1 MAQLKYWLWLANLPK
16 LNNQMKLALLEHF
29 GEPDKIYYGEKEEYF
44 LVPGMNRTAA
54 EILENKDL
62 ERADRIL
69 GDCDRLGLRI
79 ITMRDVEYPDR
90 LRNIYD
96 PPLLLYVQGRMPRFD
111 EEVAVAMVGTR
122 RASPYAM
129 EMGEKLAFQ
138 MAGLGA
144 VIVSGLAAGGDAAA
158 HRGALRAG
166 GLTAAVI
173 GGGHDVIYPREH
185 RFLYED
191 IAARGVIL
199 SEYPPGTE
207 HMAGHF
213 PVRNRIISG
222 LSLGVVVIEAPERS
236 GALIT
241 AGRALDQGK
250 DVFAI
255 PGQVGD
261 HHCAGSNAL
270 LRDGAGVVTD
280 AWDVLGGYAGK
291 FPHKIRSLRMEEPR
305 RFGGAPAAAERP
317 KSPPKGKEP
326 KEPEKPLLDL
336 AGDHG
341 LTDDQLCLVKALEGR
356 TVQVDDLIEETQIP
370 TRRVLSALTVLELDR
385 IVTQESGKRFSL
397 AVTLK

>member
-1 MAQLKYWLWLANLPK
+1 M
-16 LNNQMKLALLEHF
+16 
-29 GEPDKIYYGEKEEYF
+29 
-44 LVPGMNRTAA
+44 
-54 EILENKDL
+54 
-62 ERADRIL
+62 
-69 GDCDRLGLRI
+69 
-79 ITMRDVEYPDR
+79 
-90 LRNIYD
+90 
-96 PPLLLYVQGRMPRFD
+96 
-111 EEVAVAMVGTR
+111 
-122 RASPYAM
+122 
-129 EMGEKLAFQ
+129 
-138 MAGLGA
+138 
-144 VIVSGLAAGGDAAA
+144 
-158 HRGALRAG
+158 
-166 GLTAAVI
+166 
-173 GGGHDVIYPREH
+173 
-185 RFLYED
+185 
-191 IAARGVIL
+191 
-199 SEYPPGTE
+199 
-207 HMAGHF
+207 
-213 PVRNRIISG
+213 
-222 LSLGVVVIEAPERS
+222 
-236 GALIT
+236 
-241 AGRALDQGK
+241 
-250 DVFAI
+250 FAI

-397 AVTLK
+397 AVALK